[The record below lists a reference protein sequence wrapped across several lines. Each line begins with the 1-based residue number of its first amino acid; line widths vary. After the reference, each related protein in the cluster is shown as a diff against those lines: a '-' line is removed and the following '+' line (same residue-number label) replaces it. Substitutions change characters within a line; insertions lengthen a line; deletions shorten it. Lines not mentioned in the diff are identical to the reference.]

1 MARVDSCRG
10 QESVSTLS
18 EERSQKPILPEVRL
32 LAPSTASSPAISSR
46 ACSSASHSDLNSN
59 ASFTKSSAEENIDF
73 DESAEEEEEE
83 EEVTE
88 NSKRRHRRH
97 LLPSSFLNLLPP
109 GTPRSGRKSGRG
121 GRRSNR
127 PHSAAAAEK
136 TRHNKEHFRH
146 VKRHNSDRETSS
158 KNEGTSN
165 CSSPQPISGTLSP
178 GYFRRGRRSPSG
190 SPRATSPTTFCPTIS
205 AALWRPL
212 WPPGETLTL
221 GFLPHL
227 G

>member
-1 MARVDSCRG
+1 MARIDSCRG

-18 EERSQKPILPEVRL
+18 DGRSQKPILPEVRL

-46 ACSSASHSDLNSN
+46 ACSSACPSDFNSN
-59 ASFTKSSAEENIDF
+59 ASFNKSSAEENIDF

-83 EEVTE
+83 EELTE

-109 GTPRSGRKSGRG
+109 GAPRSGRKSRS
-121 GRRSNR
+121 GRRSR
-127 PHSAAAAEK
+127 PHSAAAAER
-136 TRHNKEHFRH
+136 TRNNKEHPRH
-146 VKRHNSDRETSS
+146 VKRHNSDRETTS
-158 KNEGTSN
+158 KNEGNSSF
-165 CSSPQPISGTLSP
+165 SSPQPIRATLSP
-178 GYFRRGRRSPSG
+178 SYLRRGRRSPSG

-212 WPPGETLTL
+212 WPPGETQT
-221 GFLPHL
+221 
-227 G
+227 